1 MKTWII
7 RIACVAM
14 FVTAAPQ
21 QPSRADGIFSC
32 GGPDAGTPEYYQL
45 HQGSP
50 VGSRQKCKKGLL
62 WPPRPRPTGPHQSCA
77 QKYHAATFWPWPYIC
92 QDRAVVNA
100 TSFTQIENGWMTATT
115 LYDFHFNEETGEL
128 NTAGVRQ
135 LQWILTH
142 VPAEQQRLYV
152 ASSFKQRITDA
163 RTASV
168 QAELATLAGDRN
180 LPIELRAADPLT
192 RRAIVVETIDR
203 QALDNTPAP
212 IITYQGIATGG
223 GGGGGGN

>member
-1 MKTWII
+1 VKTWII

-21 QPSRADGIFSC
+21 QASRADGIFSS
-32 GGPDAGTPEYYQL
+32 GGPDAGTPEYYQV
-45 HQGSP
+45 HAGSP

-62 WPPRPRPTGPHQSCA
+62 WPPRPRPTGPHQTCA

-100 TSFTQIENGWMTATT
+100 TSFAQIENGWITATT
-115 LYDFHFNEETGEL
+115 LYDFHFDAETGAL
-128 NTAGVRQ
+128 NTAGIRQ

-142 VPAEQQRLYV
+142 VPPEQQKLYV
-152 ASSFKQRITDA
+152 ASSFKPNMTEA
-163 RTASV
+163 RTTSV
-168 QAELATLAGDRN
+168 HSELATLASGRT
-180 LPIELRAADPLT
+180 LPVSLRAADPLT
-192 RRAIVVETIDR
+192 RSAITVETIDR
-203 QALDNTPAP
+203 AAIENTPP
-212 IITYQGIATGG
+212 PVITYQGIAGG